1 MYGMDN
7 GVLLPQRARGRFL
20 LTIFYVYG
28 LVGIALEVSNEW
40 LREGLEIAHNGVRG
54 DNDVD
59 VREQGSNRIT
69 FMDEEEEDEVK
80 A

>member
-1 MYGMDN
+1 
-7 GVLLPQRARGRFL
+7 
-20 LTIFYVYG
+20 
-28 LVGIALEVSNEW
+28 VGIAVEVSNEW
-40 LREGLEIAHNGVRG
+40 PRQGLEIAHNGVRG